1 MPPPFPDAHA
11 QGERPVSQAPRR
23 RTAQHR
29 SGSSPA
35 HQRQGTE
42 PPRLPR
48 LDGCSALEPTHR
60 NEKHLLGSKSK
71 LLPSQITS
79 ISHLLLPS
87 GDYLSRLPKQLRT
100 PLRAELTRPNSKRV
114 PPFLFARLTTDR
126 LCTSLSASS
135 RRCLLQ
141 EWRSYIVGYM
151 FCHSPFDSL
160 LRTPGYTSYP
170 VHWTWTFRLEA
181 ETHRAEG
188 TPSQIALALSFSSQ
202 ALVWTTRICQPV
214 RVLSY
219 E

>member
-11 QGERPVSQAPRR
+11 QGEWPVSQAPRR
-23 RTAQHR
+23 RTARHR

-141 EWRSYIVGYM
+141 EWRSYIVGSM
-151 FCHSPFDSL
+151 FCHSPLGSL
-160 LRTPGYTSYP
+160 CVCSLSRGAGAPTVRKDHS
-170 VHWTWTFRLEA
+170 
-181 ETHRAEG
+181 
-188 TPSQIALALSFSSQ
+188 SQIEVFPNTNASSRGLSASAQ
-202 ALVWTTRICQPV
+202 QPG
-214 RVLSY
+214 RS
-219 E
+219 ETEPHE